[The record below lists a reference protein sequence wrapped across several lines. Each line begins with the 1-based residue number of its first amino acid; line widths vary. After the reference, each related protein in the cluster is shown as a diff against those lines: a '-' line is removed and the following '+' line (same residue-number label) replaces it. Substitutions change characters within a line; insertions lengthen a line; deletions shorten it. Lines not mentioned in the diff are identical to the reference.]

1 MKVNYAGTVSLSTV
15 DWKGKAAVTIF
26 FRGCPLRC
34 PYCQNHSY
42 LEKPNLV
49 EIDFVKQEI
58 KKSIPFVSA
67 AVFSGGEPMMQEA
80 IVPLAEFAKGL
91 GLFVGVHSNGCY
103 PETTAEMIERKLV
116 DKFFI
121 DVKAPPDSPILYAK
135 VTGYKGP
142 GGWSRNSDQ
151 NWDGNGTITFGNSRE
166 DVASA
171 VVKTIRIVDTSDL
184 ELELRTTLIKGL
196 IGSPEEVAQIAAWIS
211 KNIKN
216 KEKTV
221 YVLQQGLPEYSL
233 QAGLRKVKPLSR
245 EEMFELGK
253 RAKSFLEH
261 VKIRTKERGEEEA
274 RGKGPRGK
282 RPEREGT
289 EREEA

>member
-34 PYCQNHSY
+34 PYCQNYSY

-58 KKSIPFVSA
+58 KKSVPFVSA

-80 IVPLAEFAKGL
+80 IMPLAEFAKGL
-91 GLFVGVHSNGCY
+91 GLFVGVHTNGCY
-103 PETTAEMIERKLV
+103 PERAAEMIRRKLV
-116 DKFFI
+116 DKLFI
-121 DVKAPPDSPILYAK
+121 DVKAPPDSPALYAK
-135 VTGYKGP
+135 VAGYKE
-142 GGWSRNSDQ
+142 NK
-151 NWDGNGTITFGNSRE
+151 NWTGNI
-166 DVASA
+166 
-171 VVKTIRIVDTSDL
+171 VKTIEIADASDL
-184 ELELRTTLIKGL
+184 ELELRTTLIRGL
-196 IGSPEEVAQIAAWIS
+196 IGSPEEVTQIAAWIS

-274 RGKGPRGK
+274 RGKGP
-282 RPEREGT
+282 